1 MLKNK
6 TALITGASRGIGRA
20 IAQLY
25 AEHGCNIAFTYLY
38 EEQEANNL
46 VEQLQAKG
54 VQVLCIHSDAA
65 DFNGGFCLG
74 LCLGHIIVDQRIEI
88 ATQTFVF
95 CHFTL
100 IFFYYLVCHSLDNT
114 NLFSVGQ
121 VVKKLKKGHFYG
133 FLP

>member
-25 AEHGCNIAFTYLY
+25 AEHGCNIAFTYIY

-65 DFNGGFCLG
+65 DFNGGFRLG
-74 LCLGHIIVDQRIEI
+74 LCLGHIAKCLPQS
-88 ATQTFVF
+88 
-95 CHFTL
+95 HGFT
-100 IFFYYLVCHSLDNT
+100 
-114 NLFSVGQ
+114 VGFRQ
-121 VVKKLKKGHFYG
+121 IKIINS
-133 FLP
+133 